1 MLFAILLL
9 VLCVGSKSGFI
20 LEDSDN
26 LNRTHSTLFLQEA
39 RTVGG
44 TFGSRGLCVIGC
56 TPYVD
61 FSAQAGGVRK
71 YRRLVREMA
80 SNCDVLVHIGDT
92 KAGNMPCNRTVM
104 TWSVH
109 ILKQAARQRG
119 KLALYAPGDNELNDC
134 HRFASRDG
142 NPIPSDFYK
151 AIDARTYLVDNLRLR
166 HRRDLTTRFKVDNHY
181 MPNAN
186 VPGTSDAYS
195 CDFDKYVELENYAVA
210 TLEVIGSH
218 YYLDDER
225 KNRPPRNY
233 PNQDKVDPLAG
244 RLPLFLNANECTLD
258 WIDKSAAKAAAGKKR
273 ALFFMFHA
281 LFYTGNGETEL
292 GNNGIGEY
300 YNTQNLER
308 ITKSSTGKEISKPYQ
323 PLFDRLTATALK
335 YPKLMIYVVHADGH
349 RFSSHRMNPNVDNR
363 GKGRIDSHHNLM
375 LHMVEGGSR
384 ALTMYSKFT
393 VDDEAFQPV
402 TLKQEW
408 SRSAYN
414 ELPKGH
420 AWDPY

>member
-1 MLFAILLL
+1 
-9 VLCVGSKSGFI
+9 
-20 LEDSDN
+20 
-26 LNRTHSTLFLQEA
+26 
-39 RTVGG
+39 
-44 TFGSRGLCVIGC
+44 
-56 TPYVD
+56 
-61 FSAQAGGVRK
+61 
-71 YRRLVREMA
+71 
-80 SNCDVLVHIGDT
+80 
-92 KAGNMPCNRTVM
+92 
-104 TWSVH
+104 
-109 ILKQAARQRG
+109 
-119 KLALYAPGDNELNDC
+119 
-134 HRFASRDG
+134 
-142 NPIPSDFYK
+142 
-151 AIDARTYLVDNLRLR
+151 
-166 HRRDLTTRFKVDNHY
+166 
-181 MPNAN
+181 
-186 VPGTSDAYS
+186 
-195 CDFDKYVELENYAVA
+195 
-210 TLEVIGSH
+210 
-218 YYLDDER
+218 
-225 KNRPPRNY
+225 
-233 PNQDKVDPLAG
+233 
-244 RLPLFLNANECTLD
+244 
-258 WIDKSAAKAAAGKKR
+258 
-273 ALFFMFHA
+273 MFHA